1 MRRILWACVFVVFG
15 AAAVYSDEAKVTT
28 FTASVVDG
36 IQRVEILGGD
46 YYFEPNHI
54 VVKKDIPVEF
64 VVKKAPGMVPHDIV
78 MDAPQAGM
86 AFKLDFGKEGE
97 VITFTPTQAGI
108 FPFYC
113 DKRLLFFKSH
123 KERGMHGEIEVVE

>member
-1 MRRILWACVFVVFG
+1 MKRILLACVFTVFG
-15 AAAVYSDEAKVTT
+15 ATAVLADEGKVVT

-36 IQRVEILGGD
+36 LQRVEILGGD

-64 VVKKAPGMVPHDIV
+64 VVRKAPGMVPHNIV
-78 MDAPQAGM
+78 MDAPEAGM
-86 AFKLDFGKEGE
+86 VFKLDFGKEGE
-97 VITFTPTQAGI
+97 VVTFTPTQAGT

-113 DKRLLFFKSH
+113 DKRFLFFKSH
-123 KERGMHGEIEVVE
+123 KERGMHGEIEVLE